1 VKNYLD
7 IILGL
12 AALVAVVY
20 RVFQV
25 EAAIYDAIDELNKS
39 LIKRIAENEF
49 NFGVHVQTYA
59 ERFERVDYL
68 LHALEEKI
76 DHKANR
82 LFDEI
87 KELKLQLKHM
97 QKMDES

>member
-1 VKNYLD
+1 MKNNLD
-7 IILGL
+7 IILGII
-12 AALVAVVY
+12 ALIGITY

-25 EAAIYDAIDELNKS
+25 EKAIYDAIDELNKS

-49 NFGVHVQTYA
+49 NFGVHVAAYC
-59 ERFERVDYL
+59 ERKERVDYL
-68 LHALEEKI
+68 IHANEEKI

-87 KELKLQLKHM
+87 KDLKLQIKHM
-97 QKMDES
+97 QKMD

>member
-1 VKNYLD
+1 VKNNLD
-7 IILGL
+7 IILGFAML
-12 AALVAVVY
+12 IGIAY
-20 RVFQV
+20 RVFQI
-25 EAAIYDAIDELNKS
+25 EKAIYDAIDELNKS

-49 NFGVHVQTYA
+49 NFGVHVAAYC
-59 ERFERVDYL
+59 ERKERVDYL
-68 LHALEEKI
+68 LHANEEKI

-97 QKMDES
+97 QKMGES